1 MKMEKA
7 ELRALIFRHVAN
19 IAKIAEPEIKGED
32 NLRDDLGLDSLRSME
47 LLARISDE
55 LDVDIEFEALQ
66 GVETVD
72 DIVAFAEKL

>member
-1 MKMEKA
+1 MEMAK
-7 ELRALIFRHVAN
+7 EDLRGLIYKHVSK
-19 IAKIAEPEIKGED
+19 IAKVPEEEIKGED

-72 DIVAFAEKL
+72 DIIAFAEKL

>member
-1 MKMEKA
+1 MERSQLK
-7 ELRALIFRHVAN
+7 ELIYKHVSK
-19 IAKIAEPEIKGED
+19 IAKVPVGEIKGSD

-47 LLARISDE
+47 LLARVSDE

-72 DIVAFAEKL
+72 DIIAFAEKL

>member
-1 MKMEKA
+1 MDKE
-7 ELRALIFRHVAN
+7 ELNKLIYKHISK
-19 IAKIAEPEIKGED
+19 IAKLPIDEIRGED

-72 DIVAFAEKL
+72 DIIAFSQTL

>member
-1 MKMEKA
+1 MERT
-7 ELRALIFRHVAN
+7 ELREMIMKHVSK
-19 IAKIAEPEIKGED
+19 IAKIPASEIKGGD

-66 GVETVD
+66 GVQTVD
-72 DIVAFAEKL
+72 DIIAFAEKL

>member
-1 MKMEKA
+1 MPMEK
-7 ELRALIFRHVAN
+7 EALTDLIYSHVSK
-19 IAKIAEPEIKGED
+19 IAKVPREEIKGAD